1 MTVKAVVRCMFFYE
15 FDEMNLLLVLN
26 FLCPEFEDCEI
37 VFFFQS
43 DVSAL
48 SCPDLV
54 IASF

>member
-1 MTVKAVVRCMFFYE
+1 MFFYE